1 MTSWNGGLIFI
12 ESVGDTWHSPTIEET
27 VVRQAYARLLKSNR
41 PEDDPQAFATLRR
54 AYEVALAICRNNQE
68 SIAFQA
74 EIYSPEQ
81 SEAHRASHTTNK
93 VAEIS
98 PSDAQLPFTT
108 KGYLAEFKS
117 LAGDYA
123 SYPMQERWLK
133 LIDQAQDLNYWER
146 ETLGHMLAIALAA
159 YVLLPSFV
167 WEKMEELFQWE
178 QNRGRLDSGYHDAE
192 LDWLKEMGHTARLLR
207 TEEILPCPGGPEY
220 LDALRQFYINRDAIH
235 RPEVSDRLNSFVWE
249 RDKLPAAL
257 LLHLALFREIG
268 SWKTLSEPQKH
279 FSGNGGLHVAL
290 LRGEALRRLGDYQG
304 ALNMYDNILKEH
316 PDHQDALRWSAV
328 CAEQM
333 GHATE
338 AARRYEQVMDCS
350 PYDLYAQCAALRL
363 NSTPAVFHRT
373 WRSLFLHRG
382 SLFAKYLLYAL
393 FAVWFILSVIAYAP
407 QIFSSYF

>member
-1 MTSWNGGLIFI
+1 LNPWEILGIA
-12 ESVGDTWHSPTIEET
+12 PTMKET
-27 VVRQAYARLLKSNR
+27 DVRQAYAKLLKTRR
-41 PEDDPQAFATLRR
+41 PEDDPQAFAALRR
-54 AYEVALAICRNNQE
+54 AYELALSLCRSSHE
-68 SIAFQA
+68 SIAIQA
-74 EIYSPEQ
+74 ETSSPEQ
-81 SEAHRASHTTNK
+81 AEADHASHITST
-93 VAEIS
+93 ADEIP
-98 PSDAQLPFTT
+98 PSNTQLPSTVNGFIS
-108 KGYLAEFKS
+108 EFKA
-117 LAGDYA
+117 LAGNYA
-123 SYPMQERWLK
+123 TYPIKERWLG

-146 ETLGHMLAIALAA
+146 ETLGHMLAMALAA

-167 WEKMEELFQWE
+167 WEKMEELLQWE

-192 LDWLKEMGHTARLLR
+192 LDWLKEMGNTARLLR

-257 LLHLALFREIG
+257 RLHFALLREIG
-268 SWKTLSEPQKH
+268 SWYTLSEPQKL
-279 FSGNGGLHVAL
+279 FTGNGGLYVAL

-304 ALNMYDNILKEH
+304 ALNVYDNILKEH
-316 PDHQDALRWSAV
+316 PDHQDALRWSAL

-333 GHATE
+333 GNAAE
-338 AARRYEQVMDCS
+338 AARRYEQIMDCS
-350 PYDLYAQCAALRL
+350 PNDLYAQYAALRL